1 MHTTHEINWQF
12 FARSPLPAFRVRP
25 FPPIIRAM
33 PLLFYWCPPLTVKNY
48 CRADE
53 MKLSSIFCS
62 STSLH
67 GWPHLQEAKGLAKL
81 FWGLTIIGS
90 QAFAAFLSM
99 RCIVENFNVSIS
111 FSVLNHYL
119 NATVRTSLETSTAE
133 LSRAKFPKIV
143 ICNSFQLRWQKLV
156 FLIRSFFKAI
166 YSQDLWRILLQCIH
180 WWFELCYQ
188 QAASHRG
195 DWRGDWVKE
204 LSIF

>member
-1 MHTTHEINWQF
+1 M
-12 FARSPLPAFRVRP
+12 P
-25 FPPIIRAM
+25 FYLCI
-33 PLLFYWCPPLTVKNY
+33 YVKSY
-48 CRADE
+48 CRTDE
-53 MKLSSIFCS
+53 MKLSSTFCS

-99 RCIVENFNVSIS
+99 RCIFENFNVSIS

-143 ICNSFQLRWQKLV
+143 ICNSFQLRWQN
-156 FLIRSFFKAI
+156 FFPHPFFFQGNLFSRPLENFTPMYPLMI
-166 YSQDLWRILLQCIH
+166 
-180 WWFELCYQ
+180 
-188 QAASHRG
+188 
-195 DWRGDWVKE
+195 
-204 LSIF
+204 